1 TSQAGTFRRIS
12 VSQETSFTPKDHGP
26 IIGKHPLPIHTVKKA
41 ERELNETPETRER
54 EIANL
59 RAIIEKRVQEATDED
74 KVEAT
79 GVRTRFASTSDAELI
94 KFLRARKF
102 DAEKAYTLMKGYVKY
117 SIKHPD
123 VVGNVRESDVRQ
135 WMGKGRPGVLPTRD
149 AHGRVILFFR
159 LDGWDPEEFP
169 FTEVMQCF
177 VYVLEK
183 LLESEE
189 TQINGVCLVEDFS
202 GYTLNHVSAVGINEY
217 RQMIDMLQGSFPCRF
232 KGIHCIRQPWFFA
245 KAFGLIQPFL
255 KAKLFERIHVLG
267 EDLDPFFNE
276 FKKDF
281 LPEELG
287 GTGAAYDGKALANM
301 LFGPKKDDEDED
313 TAL

>member
-1 TSQAGTFRRIS
+1 MAGTFRRIS

-149 AHGRVILFFR
+149 AH
-159 LDGWDPEEFP
+159 
-169 FTEVMQCF
+169 
-177 VYVLEK
+177 
-183 LLESEE
+183 
-189 TQINGVCLVEDFS
+189 
-202 GYTLNHVSAVGINEY
+202 
-217 RQMIDMLQGSFPCRF
+217 
-232 KGIHCIRQPWFFA
+232 
-245 KAFGLIQPFL
+245 
-255 KAKLFERIHVLG
+255 
-267 EDLDPFFNE
+267 
-276 FKKDF
+276 
-281 LPEELG
+281 
-287 GTGAAYDGKALANM
+287 
-301 LFGPKKDDEDED
+301 
-313 TAL
+313 

>member
-1 TSQAGTFRRIS
+1 MAGTFRRIS
-12 VSQETSFTPKDHGP
+12 VSQEASFTPKDHGP
-26 IIGKHPLPIHTVKKA
+26 ICGNHPIPIHTVKKA
-41 ERELNETPETRER
+41 ERELNETPERRQAEVAKLR
-54 EIANL
+54 EI
-59 RAIIEKRVQEATDED
+59 IETRFQEATEEN
-74 KVEAT
+74 KSEAT
-79 GVRTRFASTSDAELI
+79 GVRTRFASTGDAELI

-102 DAEKAYTLMKGYVKY
+102 DSEKAYQLMKGYVKY

-123 VVGNVRESDVRQ
+123 VVSDVKAKDVRQ
-135 WMGKGRPGVLPTRD
+135 WMEKGRPGVLPTRD
-149 AHGRVILFFR
+149 SQGRVILFFR
-159 LDGWDPEEFP
+159 LDGWDPEDLP
-169 FTEVMQCF
+169 FTEVMQGF

-245 KAFGLIQPFL
+245 KAFGIIQPFL

-267 EDLDPFFNE
+267 EDLEPFYNE
-276 FKKDF
+276 FRKDI

-287 GTGAAYDGKALANM
+287 GSGSAYDGKAVAEMVL
-301 LFGPKKDDEDED
+301 GPKTEDEDED